1 MNSSIS
7 TPAVPTSTGTSSAT
21 PISPEANPTPA
32 PTATAP
38 SQADNVAPTAP
49 HHLFPPSLTKATVSP
64 VTATSVPRAATLEAP
79 IVEAPATP
87 SQDVT
92 EYLLKT
98 VAHANNKAKGA
109 KKSEST
115 SFKMGHRTR
124 KVILWVS
131 SFFCPP
137 LAVYLR
143 RGSREDLGLNILL
156 TILGWYVVFS
166 LPALFSLLCFV
177 SMGVVS

>member
-7 TPAVPTSTGTSSAT
+7 TPAVPTSTGTPSPT

-38 SQADNVAPTAP
+38 SQADNVTPAAP
-49 HHLFPPSLTKATVSP
+49 HHLSPPSLTKPTVSP
-64 VTATSVPRAATLEAP
+64 VTATPVPSAATSDTP

-87 SQDVT
+87 SPDVT
-92 EYLLKT
+92 AYLLKT
-98 VAHANNKAKGA
+98 VAHGNNNVKSS
-109 KKSEST
+109 KKSGST

-143 RGSREDLGLNILL
+143 RGSRHDLGLNILL
-156 TILGWYVVFS
+156 TILGWI
-166 LPALFSLLCFV
+166 P
-177 SMGVVS
+177 GVLHAMYHISK